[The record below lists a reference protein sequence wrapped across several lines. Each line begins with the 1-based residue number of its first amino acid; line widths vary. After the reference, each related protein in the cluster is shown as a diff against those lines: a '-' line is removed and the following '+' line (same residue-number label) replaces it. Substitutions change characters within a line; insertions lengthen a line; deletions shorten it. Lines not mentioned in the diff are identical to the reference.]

1 MAHGINA
8 TKTLARPSHEALEN
22 KPGNLTMVGKT
33 EQQKMDRIAMISA
46 KRAANRIHANEET
59 TPGNT
64 MFTK

>member
-8 TKTLARPSHEALEN
+8 TKTLARPSHEALEQ
-22 KPGNLTMVGKT
+22 KPGNLTMMGKT
-33 EQQKMDRIAMISA
+33 DQQKMDHFAMVGA
-46 KRAANRIHANEET
+46 KRAVNRIHANEET